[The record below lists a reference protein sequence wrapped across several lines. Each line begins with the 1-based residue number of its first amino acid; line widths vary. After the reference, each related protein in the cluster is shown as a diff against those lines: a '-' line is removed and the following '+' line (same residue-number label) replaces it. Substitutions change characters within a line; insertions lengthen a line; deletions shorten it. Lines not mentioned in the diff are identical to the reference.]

1 MPLSVGY
8 NYYDQP
14 IMDQIHMC
22 PKHYKL
28 SRHNAGLAFLP
39 IVSLALV
46 RSLVLKARTCI
57 GTSKETPKQIPAYK
71 KNLRAAVLNAEQLVW
86 TFC

>member
-1 MPLSVGY
+1 MPMTVGY
-8 NYYDQP
+8 NYDQP

-28 SRHNAGLAFLP
+28 SRHNAGLASPP

-46 RSLVLKARTCI
+46 RILVLRARTCI

-71 KNLRAAVLNAEQLVW
+71 KTYKQL
-86 TFC
+86 C